1 MSVTVSGCHNV
12 SLILS
17 DYCEIGLNYIILV
30 AVISFCETMSIHICC
45 ISLSVGTKWCEN
57 IHGYATSTYATIFST
72 YVWKH
77 TWIWV
82 SLSEHHFIL
91 HLSQQH
97 SAYSFH
103 LHSIP
108 RTKPI
113 TTPTHI
119 YMLQLHCSVQT
130 LFLGTSVASA
140 PRSVASLHITAV
152 SSPTSASVAGHLFPT
167 LAGHLFLLLG
177 PVRAP
182 SLSLFPTLAN
192 IWHRH
197 LPTSSN
203 HKYRHP
209 DARIVQAK
217 PEINLKLQT
226 SIRIKLTGKLFGHL

>member
-1 MSVTVSGCHNV
+1 MLSFCEHGVKLVVLWVWIRCLSLFLVVTMS

-17 DYCEIGLNYIILV
+17 DYCETGLNYIILV
-30 AVISFCETMSIHICC
+30 AVISFCETMSMHICC

-57 IHGYATSTYATIFST
+57 IHGYATTSTYATIFST

-119 YMLQLHCSVQT
+119 YATTALFSTNTFPWHICCFSSSICCFTSHNCCLISNICFCCWSPVSNPCWSPVSLAWASASSFT
-130 LFLGTSVASA
+130 LF
-140 PRSVASLHITAV
+140 V
-152 SSPTSASVAGHLFPT
+152 SNPC
-167 LAGHLFLLLG
+167 
-177 PVRAP
+177 
-182 SLSLFPTLAN
+182 
-192 IWHRH
+192 
-197 LPTSSN
+197 
-203 HKYRHP
+203 KY
-209 DARIVQAK
+209 
-217 PEINLKLQT
+217 
-226 SIRIKLTGKLFGHL
+226 LT